1 VTPVSV
7 DQFRSRAL
15 GCPSATF
22 DYSEL
27 THMNSTEFRNMIM
40 VMDQYGGSF
49 VSSIAQALRF
59 ADPVNR
65 QRLID
70 AFPDLVAKY
79 GPGTKFTQAK
89 QPVEV

>member
-1 VTPVSV
+1 MV
-7 DQFRSRAL
+7 
-15 GCPSATF
+15 
-22 DYSEL
+22 
-27 THMNSTEFRNMIM
+27 M

-79 GPGTKFTQAK
+79 GPSTEFTQVK
-89 QPVEV
+89 QPLEV

>member
-1 VTPVSV
+1 
-7 DQFRSRAL
+7 
-15 GCPSATF
+15 
-22 DYSEL
+22 
-27 THMNSTEFRNMIM
+27 MNATEFRNMIITM
-40 VMDQYGGSF
+40 EQYGGSF

-59 ADPVNR
+59 ADPINR

-79 GPGTKFTQAK
+79 GPGTKFAQAK

>member
-1 VTPVSV
+1 
-7 DQFRSRAL
+7 
-15 GCPSATF
+15 
-22 DYSEL
+22 
-27 THMNSTEFRNMIM
+27 MNSTEFRNMVM

-79 GPGTKFTQAK
+79 GPNNQFTQAK
-89 QPVEV
+89 QPLEV